1 MKKKVA
7 VLGAGSWGT
16 TLSILLSKKSLEV
29 KLWAKDENKALSLR
43 KERENKYYLPGI
55 KIPQN
60 IFISSSIEEVIK
72 DADIIVIAVPTH
84 VVREIT
90 RRAFSN
96 INRSDIIIVNASKGI
111 ENNTLNR
118 MSEVIFKE
126 TGNENIVV
134 LSGPSHAEEVSLEI
148 PTAIVAA
155 SNKLNIAKEVQELFF
170 TSYFRVYTNL
180 DLIGV
185 EIGGAL
191 KNIIA
196 IGTGI
201 LDGLKLG
208 DNTKAALI
216 TRGLAEIT
224 RFGTFF
230 GAKKETFAGLSG
242 IGDLVCTCTSKHS
255 RNRLLGE
262 KIGYGK
268 KLKEAL
274 EEMIMVAEGL
284 KTTLSVY
291 DMAKK
296 NNINMPITEQMYEVL
311 YCDKSPEEALYKL
324 MNREARYEIDEEHLL
339 K

>member
-216 TRGLAEIT
+216 TRGLAEII